1 MLPATCPPN
10 RMVRFVLESS
20 PSILAHLAMNAALSA
35 GSLAVNAAIRLAAG
49 SRCCSKKI
57 GRSPSVTSR
66 SRTSLVM
73 RHSRQTLDAASNVI
87 LLNDP
92 RRRTSDLR
100 NRRRHNIPA
109 PARYSRAPA
118 RYHRR
123 RADAAAVQE
132 GGRLPGAAPEV
143 INVAAPSDLGRKAA
157 QQLPVQRLVREF
169 VGEPLR
175 VLPRG

>member
-1 MLPATCPPN
+1 MLPATCPPD

-100 NRRRHNIPA
+100 NGRRHNIIGASTVLRLLDLCWRWLSSRREWRELLLFAGTAA
-109 PARYSRAPA
+109 PNPSAATSRAT
-118 RYHRR
+118 
-123 RADAAAVQE
+123 AV
-132 GGRLPGAAPEV
+132 GSAPRH
-143 INVAAPSDLGRKAA
+143 PSAA
-157 QQLPVQRLVREF
+157 Q
-169 VGEPLR
+169 
-175 VLPRG
+175 